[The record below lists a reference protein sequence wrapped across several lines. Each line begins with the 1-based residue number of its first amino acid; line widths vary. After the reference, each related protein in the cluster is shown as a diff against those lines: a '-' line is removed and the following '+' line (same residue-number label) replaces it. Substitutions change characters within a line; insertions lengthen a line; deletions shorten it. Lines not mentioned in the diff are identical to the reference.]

1 MKDRVNSMDT
11 EKIKNIKRILVG
23 VDDSEDAQLAFRVA
37 MNRAIEMNAA
47 LYITSIL
54 EKDEMNVYQVL
65 DADYMHKQIDKLNKH
80 VKEYQK
86 IAEEAGVR
94 EVHTITGQGNAGETI
109 VKEIIPQVNPDL
121 LIIGALAKEGIEKYF
136 GSQAAY
142 MAKYAPISVLVV
154 R

>member
-1 MKDRVNSMDT
+1 MA

-23 VDDSEDAQLAFRVA
+23 VDDSDDAQLAFRGA
-37 MNRAIEMNAA
+37 MQRAKELDAT

-65 DADYMHKQIDKLNKH
+65 DADYMRQQVEKLKKH
-80 VKEYQK
+80 IEDYRK
-86 IAEEAGVR
+86 IALEAGVKKVKTVIA
-94 EVHTITGQGNAGETI
+94 EGDAGETI
-109 VKEIIPQVNPDL
+109 IKKVIPQVNPDL
-121 LIIGALAKEGIEKYF
+121 LVIGALAKEGLEKYF

-142 MAKYAPISVLVV
+142 MAKYSPISVLVV

>member
-1 MKDRVNSMDT
+1 MANN

-37 MNRAIEMNAA
+37 MKRAIELNAV

-54 EKDEMNVYQVL
+54 EKDEMNVYQIL
-65 DADYMHKQIDKLNKH
+65 NADYLREQIDKLNQHIEGYKK
-80 VKEYQK
+80 VA
-86 IAEEAGVR
+86 IEAGVKK
-94 EVHTITGQGNAGETI
+94 VYTITGQGDAGETI

-121 LIIGALAKEGIEKYF
+121 LIIGALAKEGIGKYF

-142 MAKYAPISVLVV
+142 MAKYAPVSVLVV
-154 R
+154 RE

>member
-1 MKDRVNSMDT
+1 MA
-11 EKIKNIKRILVG
+11 EKIKNIQRILVG

-37 MNRAIEMNAA
+37 MQRAKELNAT

-54 EKDEMNVYQVL
+54 EKDEMSVYQVL
-65 DADYMHKQIDKLNKH
+65 DVDYVRNQTQKLKNH
-80 VKEYQK
+80 IENYRK
-86 IAEEAGVR
+86 IALEAGVKKV
-94 EVHTITGQGNAGETI
+94 ETVIAEGDAGETI
-109 VKEIIPQVNPDL
+109 IKKVIPQVNPDL
-121 LIIGALAKEGIEKYF
+121 LVIGALAKEGIEKYF

>member
-1 MKDRVNSMDT
+1 MDT

-37 MNRAIEMNAA
+37 MKRAIELDAS

-65 DADYMHKQIDKLNKH
+65 SADYIHSQVNKLNKH
-80 VKEYQK
+80 IEEYKK
-86 IAEEAGVR
+86 IAEEAGVKD
-94 EVHTITGQGNAGETI
+94 VHTITGQGDAGETI
-109 VKEIIPQVNPDL
+109 VKQIIPQVNPDL
-121 LIIGALAKEGIEKYF
+121 LIIGALAKKGIEKYF

-154 R
+154 RE